1 MNCLAPST
9 DRRRRPSDG
18 CAKAV
23 RESDR
28 RTNQQ
33 VIGAILLAIGGNWLL
48 AELGFFSLGWPGL
61 FAIALMTLGMSM
73 VGTAKAGRTA
83 PLVVLGIFLTM
94 GLVMS
99 SGVSNPLKNK
109 AVGDEVH
116 TPESPSELLSLYE
129 HDLGDITLDL
139 SDLKLDQRHDIDVKL
154 GVGDIKVVVPADVAV
169 KVNAKVGP
177 FGDIELFDTAAE
189 DRFGGE
195 EGEHQDSTWSEAAAR
210 LNLDLDVGAFGDIT
224 VERAS

>member
-1 MNCLAPST
+1 MPST
-9 DRRRRPSDG
+9 GRSRRASSEY
-18 CAKAV
+18 AKAV

-48 AELGFFSLGWPGL
+48 AELGLFVLGWPGL
-61 FAIALMTLGMSM
+61 FAIALMTLGMAM

-99 SGVSNPLKNK
+99 SGVGNPLRDK
-109 AVGDEVH
+109 AVGDQVH
-116 TPESPSELLSLYE
+116 APESAEELRSVYE
-129 HDLGDITLDL
+129 HDLGDLTLDL
-139 SDLKLDQRHDIDVKL
+139 SDLNLDRRHDVDVKL
-154 GVGDIKVVVPADVAV
+154 GVGDLKVVVPAGMAV
-169 KVNAKVGP
+169 KVDAKVGP
-177 FGDIELFDTAAE
+177 FGDIQLFDAAAE
-189 DRFGGE
+189 DEFGGE
-195 EGEHQDSTWSEAAAR
+195 QGEHQDPTWSEATAR
-210 LNLDLDVGAFGDIT
+210 LDLDLDVGAFGDII